1 MSVSTINTI
10 HIDGPDTIVGLSE
23 LRLAYMSPTCI
34 TIGSSTRKAI
44 EASQQVVEQ
53 VVRDERV
60 IYGINTGFG
69 QLAQTVVPA
78 ERLLDLQKNLV
89 RSHSAGVGEPLD
101 DAVVRLTLLLKV
113 ASLARGRSGVR
124 SVIVDTL
131 SRFLEREIYPVI
143 PSKGS
148 VGASGDLAPL
158 AHLAGVLIGEGQVR
172 IQGEVVSAS
181 EGLRAAEL
189 APLEL
194 GPKEGLALLN
204 GTQVSTALA
213 LGGLFETEDLLLAA
227 VVAGAMAVEASKSS
241 HTPFDERI
249 HTARGQRGQAIVAAA
264 FRRFLTGSGING
276 SQINSG
282 RVQDPYSVRCQ
293 PQVLGACL
301 DLIRSSAEIL
311 EIEANAATDNPLV
324 FAESGEILS
333 GGNFHAEPVGM
344 AADVLALAIAEI
356 GSLSERRLAFMVD
369 SKMSGLPP
377 FLTEHS
383 GVNSG
388 FMIGHVT
395 AAALASE
402 NKSLAHPA
410 SIDSIPT
417 SANQEDHVSM
427 ATFAGRRLLTMADNT
442 AGILGVELLAAA
454 QGLEFHYPLTASKP
468 IMRVLDEIRSEI
480 PSYGDD
486 RALSGD
492 ITTMKS
498 FIRSGRYRGHIK
510 DCGIPSAPRS

>member
-1 MSVSTINTI
+1 MSTINTI
-10 HIDGPDTIVGLSE
+10 HIDAPDTVVGLAA
-23 LRLAYMSPTCI
+23 LRLAYLGPTCI
-34 TIGSSTRKAI
+34 TIGSSAKKAI
-44 EASQQVVEQ
+44 EAAQQVVEQ
-53 VVRDERV
+53 VVRDGRV
-60 IYGINTGFG
+60 SYGINTGFG
-69 QLAQTVVPA
+69 QLAQTVIPGD
-78 ERLLDLQKNLV
+78 RLLDLQKNLV
-89 RSHSAGVGEPLD
+89 HSHSAGVGEPLD
-101 DAVVRLTLLLKV
+101 DAVVRLTLVLKV

-124 SVIVDTL
+124 TMIVDTL
-131 SRFLEREIYPVI
+131 NRLLEREIYPVI

-181 EGLRAAEL
+181 EGLRVAEL
-189 APLEL
+189 PPLEL
-194 GPKEGLALLN
+194 GPREGLALLN

-213 LGGLFETEDLLLAA
+213 LGGLFEAEDLLLAA
-227 VVAGAMAVEASKSS
+227 VVAGAMAVEASRSS

-249 HTARGQRGQAIVAAA
+249 HTARGQRGQAIIAAA
-264 FRRFLTGSGING
+264 FRSFLTGSAINE
-276 SQINSG
+276 SEKNSG

-301 DLIRSSAEIL
+301 DLMRSSAEIL
-311 EIEANAATDNPLV
+311 EIEANAVTDNPLI
-324 FAESGEILS
+324 FAESGDILS

-356 GSLSERRLAFMVD
+356 GALSERRIAFLVD

-383 GVNSG
+383 GLNSG

-427 ATFAGRRLLTMADNT
+427 ATFAGRRLLTMTDNT

-454 QGLEFHYPLTASKP
+454 QGLEFHHPLISSKP
-468 IMRVLDEIRSEI
+468 VMRVLGEIRSEV

-492 ITTMKS
+492 IATMKR